1 VQDDEPTVPQLPRL
15 APSALS
21 GREPRGQPSWPDN
34 EPRLPRAFGEG
45 ISPMVLAAGLAVS
58 LVANGALLVALVSV
72 LLFARTGFFSPRG
85 SSTTHTPASSATSAT
100 SAASP
105 TSAASSPT
113 SSESW
118 LEVAPISVQLGC
130 GEGQDTQFVVLENT
144 GPGDVQWQAQF
155 SVSPDQAGVEVDPSQ
170 GDLSAGASSA
180 IQIRNTAQ
188 ADARNGVI
196 LFAPDTSVAGAPPS
210 LSYTTASCS

>member
-1 VQDDEPTVPQLPRL
+1 
-15 APSALS
+15 
-21 GREPRGQPSWPDN
+21 
-34 EPRLPRAFGEG
+34 
-45 ISPMVLAAGLAVS
+45 MVLAAGLAVS
-58 LVANGALLVALVSV
+58 LFANGALLVALVSV
-72 LLFARTGFFSPRG
+72 LLFARTGVFSPRG
-85 SSTTHTPASSATSAT
+85 SSTTHTPAASAT

-105 TSAASSPT
+105 TSAVSSPT

-118 LEVAPISVQLGC
+118 LAVAPSSVRLGC

-144 GPGDVQWQAQF
+144 GPADVQWQAQF
-155 SVSPDQAGVEVDPSQ
+155 SVSPDQAGVEVDPTQ

-196 LFAPDTSVAGAPPS
+196 LFAPDSSAAGAPPS